1 MKGLI
6 RILNTKLF
14 LVGLFSFAAVV
25 ANAQIQVSKG
35 VQKYANKSAY
45 ETPQKQISLRSVE
58 TPSIAMSKGVHQI
71 GGTNVESSKGNIISK
86 GYPYW
91 TLSKGVG
98 IQHKR
103 AEFNNEYISRGVKFQ

>member
-6 RILNTKLF
+6 RILNTKLL

-25 ANAQIQVSKG
+25 ANAQIHVSKG

-45 ETPQKQISLRSVE
+45 ETAQKQTSLRSVE
-58 TPSIAMSKGVHQI
+58 TPSVAMSKGVHQI
-71 GGTNVESSKGNIISK
+71 GGANVEPSKGNIISK

-98 IQHKR
+98 LQHLQ
-103 AEFNNEYISRGVKFQ
+103 AGLNAEYISRGIKFQ